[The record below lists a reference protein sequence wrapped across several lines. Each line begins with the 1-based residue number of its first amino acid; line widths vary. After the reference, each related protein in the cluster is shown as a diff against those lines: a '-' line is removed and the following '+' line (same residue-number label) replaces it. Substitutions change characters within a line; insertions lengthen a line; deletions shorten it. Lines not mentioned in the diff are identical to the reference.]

1 MHDAPTH
8 HRRGVLARSRTLATK
23 ARQRVRQHAPDR
35 AHGGTRTGGSLH
47 DFLHDRDPLTS
58 LLNARGFLDR
68 VEELAGEAVA
78 DRHQLAVVVGQV
90 QQLAAVDEL
99 YGDLVVDELLVAL
112 AARLAA
118 TLPPSCV
125 LARVSDD
132 QFAAAALVVHGE
144 TADALR
150 AALERTVGDVFTVDG
165 HRLQV
170 ELRIG
175 DHVGHPRRA
184 AEHVAEATAA
194 VRRARTRVRPTDG
207 ATTPRDPAARR
218 RDLADQLRRAIEIGD
233 VHPWFQP
240 IVDARTRRLVAWE
253 ALVRW
258 VHPDGLIA
266 PDRFLP
272 LAAVTGLSGI
282 LTDSVLDHALSFCA
296 RLRREVPGAATT
308 MHVNF
313 APSDLRRERI
323 VSVVA
328 NSLAGHD
335 IDPASLVVELTEQ
348 SVLELDLAAASTMHA
363 LTQLGVHIAI
373 DDFGTGFSSL
383 GHLLELPTRH
393 LKIDR
398 RFVAGLP
405 DQRSSSTL
413 VQGIVGMARGME
425 LVTVAEGVETEA
437 QAHLL
442 AQLGCTNLQG
452 YLVSPAVPEFEAVA
466 LARRLADAPADE
478 R

>member
-1 MHDAPTH
+1 MHDAHTH
-8 HRRGVLARSRTLATK
+8 RRRGVLARSRALATK
-23 ARQRVRQHAPDR
+23 ARDRVQPTTPSPARTR
-35 AHGGTRTGGSLH
+35 AGGGSLH

-58 LLNARGFLDR
+58 LLNARGFSDR
-68 VEELAGEAVA
+68 VEELAGEAVP

-90 QQLAAVDEL
+90 QQLGAVDEL
-99 YGDLVVDELLVAL
+99 YGELVVDQLLVAL

-132 QFAAAALVVHGE
+132 QFAAAALVVNGE
-144 TADALR
+144 TAEGLR
-150 AALERTVGDVFTVDG
+150 TALERTVGDVFTVDG

-175 DHVGHPRRA
+175 DHVGSPRRA

-194 VRRARTRVRPTDG
+194 VRPGRTRVQPADG
-207 ATTPRDPAARR
+207 TGTPRDPAARR

-240 IVDARTRRLVAWE
+240 IVEARTRRLVAWE

-258 VHPDGLIA
+258 EHPDGLIT

-296 RLRREVPGAATT
+296 RLRREAPGAATT

-348 SVLELDLAAASTMHA
+348 SVLELDLVTASTMHA

-393 LKIDR
+393 IKIDR

-405 DQRSSSTL
+405 DQRASSML

-466 LARRLADAPADE
+466 LARRLVGTPADE
-478 R
+478 H

>member
-1 MHDAPTH
+1 MHDAHTH
-8 HRRGVLARSRTLATK
+8 RRRGVLARSRTLATK
-23 ARQRVRQHAPDR
+23 ARQRVRSTVPAPAR
-35 AHGGTRTGGSLH
+35 TVVRTGGNLH

-58 LLNARGFLDR
+58 LLNARGFADR
-68 VEELAGEAVA
+68 IDELAGEAVA
-78 DRHQLAVVVGQV
+78 DHHQLTVVVGQV
-90 QQLAAVDEL
+90 QQLAAVHEL
-99 YGDLVVDELLVAL
+99 YGELVVDQLLVAL

-118 TLPPSCV
+118 TLPASCV
-125 LARVSDD
+125 LARVSQD
-132 QFAAAALVVHGE
+132 QFAVAALLAPDE
-144 TADALR
+144 TADGLR
-150 AALERTVGDVFTVDG
+150 TSLERTVGDVFTVDG

-170 ELRIG
+170 ELRLG
-175 DHVGHPRRA
+175 DHTGPPRRA
-184 AEHVAEATAA
+184 ADHVAEATAA
-194 VRRARTRVRPTDG
+194 ARRVRPSVRAADG
-207 ATTPRDPAARR
+207 ADAPRDPASRR
-218 RDLADQLRRAIEIGD
+218 RDLADQLRRAIETGD

-253 ALVRW
+253 ALARW

-296 RLRREVPGAATT
+296 RLRREAPGAATT

-313 APSDLRRERI
+313 APSDLRRECI

-335 IDPASLVVELTEQ
+335 IDPASLVVELTEE
-348 SVLELDLAAASTMHA
+348 SVLDLDLAAASTMHA

-405 DQRSSSTL
+405 DQRASSML

-466 LARRLADAPADE
+466 LARRLVDAPADE